1 MTSSKRE
8 KNSVSHEQ
16 YEMYNQ
22 TRIDIETEAKDS
34 GEFPFEYLNNEDPQI
49 RQIALAAYRWNSDY
63 LSPAID
69 YTIPILPL
77 LEDENP
83 FVREEAVETIVRLSF
98 KYHFNNEEIL
108 KRDIELIAKMQD
120 QREYFL
126 RLLSSIARDPHS
138 KKIVPGFRKY
148 AEEALSS
155 EDPDMQVAGADLYY
169 DYVSQGLVKHPFHKV
184 KNWVQKTTD
193 PHAKIQLISSLTHK
207 RLQESLH
214 YFGNLKG
221 QEAEWTLALS
231 LLQQK
236 EFLRNNPK
244 AKEYL
249 FKSLL
254 GKGLDLNTKSIIAWV
269 AGKSFSSLE
278 PMYWQ
283 TLVSMPEDDKYF
295 RGAKQ
300 DLLELVDNA
309 ACILIHPE
317 DYPDEIPDLQKR
329 LSELLEDDNSEIAQ
343 AMVKYITLILNRV
356 DELMKLRIDNK
367 KAI

>member
-1 MTSSKRE
+1 MKQTDNRA
-8 KNSVSHEQ
+8 SHEQ
-16 YEMYNQ
+16 YERYNQ
-22 TRIDIETEAKDS
+22 TRIDIETEIKDS
-34 GEFPFEYLNNEDPQI
+34 GEFPFEYLDHEDPQI
-49 RQIALAAYRWNSDY
+49 RQIAVAAYRWNSDY
-63 LSPAID
+63 LTPAID

-77 LEDENP
+77 LEDVNP
-83 FVREEAVETIVRLSF
+83 IVRKEAVETIVRLSF
-98 KYHFNNEEIL
+98 QYHFDNEEIIN
-108 KRDIELIAKMQD
+108 RNIELVAKIQD

-126 RLLSSIARDPHS
+126 KLLSSIARNPHT
-138 KKIVPGFRKY
+138 KKIVPAFRKY

-169 DYVSQGLVKHPFHKV
+169 DYVSQGLVKHPFHKI

-207 RLQESLH
+207 RLEESLH

-236 EFLRNNPK
+236 KFLRNDQK

-254 GKGLDLNTKSIIAWV
+254 GKDLDLNTKSIIAWV

-283 TLVSMPEDDKYF
+283 TLVSMSGDDKYF
-295 RGAKQ
+295 RGAQQ
-300 DLLELVDNA
+300 DLMELVDNA

-329 LSELLEDDNSEIAQ
+329 LSELLEDENSEIAQ
-343 AMVKYITLILNRV
+343 AMIKYITLILNRV
-356 DELMKLRIDNK
+356 DELMKLRIDK
-367 KAI
+367 QKAI